1 MWAKLDAIGAD
12 KIASQLAAISE
23 AEGGKSLALL
33 CFEDVTRARGHRCH
47 RTVVSLWW
55 MEQTGLEIEELTD
68 GGEVLGLHRLHRQTA
83 PIVPREAT

>member
-1 MWAKLDAIGAD
+1 MRIFDRDPNESTKAF
-12 KIASQLAAISE
+12 E
-23 AEGGKSLALL
+23 AWTIYRDLG
-33 CFEDVTRARGHRCH
+33 
-47 RTVVSLWW
+47 VVSLWW